1 MNTELIIATTEANTH
16 IIAAIE
22 TMTDQA
28 VKLINTD
35 PARRAVIIKGITQA
49 NAVIASFRAAALP
62 PMPTDNIFTQLIS
75 AEG

>member
-1 MNTELIIATTEANTH
+1 MNIELIIASTEANTN

-35 PARRAVIIKGITQA
+35 PARRAAIVKGITQA
-49 NAVIASFRAAALP
+49 NAAIASFRNAANP
-62 PMPTDNIFTQLIS
+62 PMPEKNIFSQFAP
-75 AEG
+75 AE